1 VMLLLLNLPL
11 VGLFVHLLRIPYA
24 YLYPLIIMF
33 CVIGVYEVAHSIVDV
48 WIMLIMG
55 VVGYAL
61 KKFQFDPA
69 PLVLGLVIAPIFE
82 MSLRQSLIMSDG
94 NWLIF
99 MSRPIAGTLMVLAAL
114 MLVMSAYSMISA
126 RRDWRATMAEEVKE

>member
-1 VMLLLLNLPL
+1 
-11 VGLFVHLLRIPYA
+11 
-24 YLYPLIIMF
+24 MF
-33 CVIGVYEVAHSIVDV
+33 CVIGVYEVSHSIVDV

-94 NWLIF
+94 NWTIF
-99 MSRPIAGTLMVLAAL
+99 VTRPIAGTLMAAAVL
-114 MLVMSAYSMISA
+114 MLVASFVSMLSA
-126 RRDWRATMAEEVKE
+126 RRDWRAKMAEEVKE